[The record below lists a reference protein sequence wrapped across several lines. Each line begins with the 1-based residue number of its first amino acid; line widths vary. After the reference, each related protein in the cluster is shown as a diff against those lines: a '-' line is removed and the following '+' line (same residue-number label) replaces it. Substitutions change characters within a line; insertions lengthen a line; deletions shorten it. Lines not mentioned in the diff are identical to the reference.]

1 MRRILAEDDEFS
13 NLNKG
18 AHKTLY
24 DSIDEVHRR
33 VRYGCKSDILGL
45 VAIKGVGRVRA
56 REMADTLGVSDASDV
71 SMLTERDKVRL
82 SDLRGWSPKMVEN
95 IVSLASRSTKGR
107 R

>member
-1 MRRILAEDDEFS
+1 M
-13 NLNKG
+13 
-18 AHKTLY
+18 Y

-71 SMLTERDKVRL
+71 SMLTERDKGRL